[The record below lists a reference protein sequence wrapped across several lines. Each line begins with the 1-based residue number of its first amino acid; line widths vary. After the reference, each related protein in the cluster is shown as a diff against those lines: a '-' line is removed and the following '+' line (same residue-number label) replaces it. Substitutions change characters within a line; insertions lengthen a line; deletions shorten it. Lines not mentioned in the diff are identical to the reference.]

1 MGHEKGINASEITL
15 CLLYDYAR
23 TGNQQALN
31 AARRI
36 AERRKREAR
45 AKDQG
50 PGVKGEGLGLLGDI
64 CIGILG
70 AILGD
75 FGARFLGIVTYSTLG
90 RLVLSVVGAVL
101 LLMVLSALFGKRG
114 KS

>member
-1 MGHEKGINASEITL
+1 MHLLWALLVGAFVGWVASLI
-15 CLLYDYAR
+15 
-23 TGNQQALN
+23 
-31 AARRI
+31 
-36 AERRKREAR
+36 
-45 AKDQG
+45 
-50 PGVKGEGLGLLGDI
+50 VKGEGLGLLGDI

-90 RLVLSVVGAVL
+90 RLAISVVGAVL